1 MRVIKDG
8 KQVIFYPSWHDDMRK
23 MRDGGA
29 SIETLMEEFGI
40 GNSTVRA
47 LTNKDW
53 RAYLL
58 KWNVSNRD
66 NRSIPELKTLV
77 DQYLFEPRP
86 EDSPAKRESSKKERM
101 QKAAE
106 YRRKYGQPE
115 QETEMAKVREFAV
128 ASKLHEGKML
138 KGAKIKCYK
147 CGASH
152 EYYNYS
158 GTVSVEHL
166 PKEFTRRGWFVGNN
180 ERTDQCPSC
189 IAKLR
194 SKPKTAVEVIEEK
207 LKPVTNGN
215 GAKPL
220 SAEEVERRHDAAAA
234 VKPIETKTLEIKK
247 PEPSRMVGT
256 VPREMDKTDRRLI
269 FARLNEIY
277 GDDMYLEDWTD
288 DKAAADLDVPVEWV
302 ATVREADFGPNI
314 NATLKANA
322 VAAKEKAL
330 SGVGEKIERQL
341 MLIEKKLEQ
350 MQALDEKV
358 TKIHNEIADQ
368 IERFEE
374 IERSLEV
381 EDKHIKEL
389 LREFGVQSEEFKK
402 LFSEL
407 RPDLSSGVT
416 G

>member
-23 MRDGGA
+23 MREDGA
-29 SIETLMEEFGI
+29 AIENLMEIFGV

-47 LTNKDW
+47 LTSKDW
-53 RAYLL
+53 RAYML

-66 NRSIPELKTLV
+66 KRGIPEMKAMV
-77 DQYLFEPRP
+77 DQFLFEPRP
-86 EDSPAKRESSKKERM
+86 EESPAKREISKKERSSRSR
-101 QKAAE
+101 AAE
-106 YRRKYGQPE
+106 YAKNYKQKD
-115 QETEMAKVREFAV
+115 TEMAKVREFGSV
-128 ASKLHEGKML
+128 SKLHEGKML
-138 KGAKIKCYK
+138 KGAKIKCSK
-147 CGASH
+147 CGASQ

-158 GTVSVEHL
+158 GTVSSEHL
-166 PKEFTRRGWFVGNN
+166 PKEFARRGWFVGNN
-180 ERTDQCPSC
+180 ERTDLCPTC
-189 IAKLR
+189 IGKMRA
-194 SKPKTAVEVIEEK
+194 KPKPETAV
-207 LKPVTNGN
+207 NGKATTGTEAN
-215 GAKPL
+215 QSQTLTP
-220 SAEEVERRHDAAAA
+220 EEVERRHDIAAA

-247 PEPSRMVGT
+247 PEPSRMVST

-288 DKAAADLDVPVEWV
+288 LKAATDLDVPVEWV
-302 ATVREADFGPNI
+302 ATVREADFGPNT
-314 NATLKANA
+314 NAALKANA
-322 VAAKEKAL
+322 IAAKEKAL

-374 IERSLEV
+374 VERSLEV

-389 LREFGVQSEEFKK
+389 LKEFGAQSEEFKK
-402 LFSEL
+402 LYSEL
-407 RPDLSSGVT
+407 RPDLSSTIT